1 MFALRHL
8 IGSKGASVMNEGYK
22 RVYPARTTQEN
33 LEIWFFAERHG
44 LSMGEVEEMLYIKE
58 QGE

>member
-1 MFALRHL
+1 
-8 IGSKGASVMNEGYK
+8 MNEGYK